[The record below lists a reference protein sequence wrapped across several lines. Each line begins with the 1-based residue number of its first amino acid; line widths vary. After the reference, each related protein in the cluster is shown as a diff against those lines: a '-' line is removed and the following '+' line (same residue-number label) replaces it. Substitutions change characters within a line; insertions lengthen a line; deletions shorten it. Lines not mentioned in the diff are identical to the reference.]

1 MKLSPQTSLN
11 PEILALQLPSAP
23 LAQIASII
31 RKDWTSA
38 SSGFQ
43 YAFPYLQ
50 AMFRLSSIDESS
62 GADSGRDIVL
72 YFLANAGT
80 WRGPVAKLVKAELR
94 SRLSKRS

>member
-23 LAQIASII
+23 LAQIANII

-43 YAFPYLQ
+43 YALPYLQ
-50 AMFRLSSIDESS
+50 AMFRLSSIDESY
-62 GADSGRDIVL
+62 GCDLGRDVVL
-72 YFLANAGT
+72 YFLSNAGT

-94 SRLSKRS
+94 SRLSKKD

>member
-1 MKLSPQTSLN
+1 MSDRIN

-43 YAFPYLQ
+43 CAFPYLQ
-50 AMFRLSSIDESS
+50 AMFRLSSIDESY
-62 GADSGRDIVL
+62 GAGSGRDIVL

-94 SRLSKRS
+94 FRLSKRS